1 MADDS
6 TKGLKD
12 NIIKGPW
19 KRVKTV
25 SMAQTQKLSEDM
37 MFCDDVA
44 ESVMIPMIHNLA
56 ENGVDIK
63 DGDFIAEI
71 GFLNE
76 VIKSIMYRAL
86 SYQHPMHQLMHF
98 VMRVETENP
107 LQTYAKFDYEM
118 LGKVIQT
125 TNNEKDD
132 SGDEPA

>member
-6 TKGLKD
+6 SKGLKD

-63 DGDFIAEI
+63 TNEFVQEI
-71 GFLNE
+71 GFMNE
-76 VIKSIMYRAL
+76 VIKSMMFRHLGYK
-86 SYQHPMHQLMHF
+86 HPMQLFIQTM
-98 VMRVETENP
+98 MSTKTESVED
-107 LQTYAKFDYEM
+107 TYATFDHEKLKEM
-118 LGKVIQT
+118 IQKIKAVT
-125 TNNEKDD
+125 TIRCI
-132 SGDEPA
+132 S